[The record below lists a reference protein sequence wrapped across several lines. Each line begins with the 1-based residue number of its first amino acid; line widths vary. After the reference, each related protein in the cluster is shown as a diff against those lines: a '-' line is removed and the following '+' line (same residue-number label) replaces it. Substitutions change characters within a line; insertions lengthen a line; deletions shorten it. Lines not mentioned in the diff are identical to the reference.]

1 MHIRP
6 FREGDEE
13 HMAEIAPAAFLGLG
27 LARLA
32 IDKSLPRDA
41 VRRAY
46 KEEARGYARRAL
58 RGEPDFAVLVA
69 EEEGRPVGYIVV
81 GLDRRMEELF
91 GFPWGRIISLAVH
104 PDFWGRGIGSAL
116 VAEGLKWMR
125 ERGVKYAEV
134 STDQNNIGAIR
145 AYERNG
151 FRVVYSG
158 LTLSQ
163 FLE

>member
-1 MHIRP
+1 MRIRP
-6 FREGDEE
+6 FESGDEE
-13 HMAEIAPAAFLGLG
+13 HMARIAPAAFMGLG

-41 VRRAY
+41 VKRAY
-46 KEEARGYARRAL
+46 EEEARGYARRAR
-58 RGEPDFAVLVA
+58 RGEPDFAVFVA

-81 GLDRRMEELF
+81 GVDRRTEELF

-116 VAEGLKWMR
+116 VAEGLRWMR
-125 ERGVKYAEV
+125 ERGAKYAEV
-134 STDQNNIGAIR
+134 STDQNNVAAIR
-145 AYERNG
+145 AYEKNG